1 MTRATLRNWLP
12 KSIEMTPDDHPTTHR
27 RQMVGKREGVSHAEP
42 LNRPVFIATHSD
54 EAFAPLLAG
63 SGLNG

>member
-1 MTRATLRNWLP
+1 
-12 KSIEMTPDDHPTTHR
+12 MTPDDHPATHR